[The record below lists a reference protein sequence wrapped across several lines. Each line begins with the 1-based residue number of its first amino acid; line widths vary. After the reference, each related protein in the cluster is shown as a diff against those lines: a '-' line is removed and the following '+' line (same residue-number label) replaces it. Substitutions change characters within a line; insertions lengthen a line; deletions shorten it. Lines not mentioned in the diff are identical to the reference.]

1 MGCCVSVPN
10 QSIAVIEQCGKYQR
24 LANPGLSGLNPL
36 CCESVAGYVNLRVK
50 QLTFTI
56 ETKTKDNVFVH
67 ITVSVQYQVIRS
79 SIFDSFYTLSNA
91 ESQIQSYIYDVV
103 RGSVPKI
110 DLDDVFQQKNEIA
123 SSVKEELK
131 KSMEDYGFEILE
143 SLITD
148 VEPDPKV
155 KHAMNEINAAQR
167 ERQAAVERGET
178 EKILV
183 VKQAE
188 ADSESKYLSGCGIA
202 RQRKAI
208 VEGLRDSVLEFAE
221 DVDGA
226 SPKDVMDLVLVT
238 QYFDTLKDLGIS
250 ANNNT
255 VFIPGASSNIN
266 NDDIS
271 NKFALGMMQ
280 GKAANC

>member
-1 MGCCVSVPN
+1 MHNYLYTKKKKREREREKKLICFFFFYYHSFC
-10 QSIAVIEQCGKYQR
+10 IE
-24 LANPGLSGLNPL
+24 
-36 CCESVAGYVNLRVK
+36 
-50 QLTFTI
+50 
-56 ETKTKDNVFVH
+56 
-67 ITVSVQYQVIRS
+67 
-79 SIFDSFYTLSNA
+79 IF
-91 ESQIQSYIYDVV
+91 
-103 RGSVPKI
+103 
-110 DLDDVFQQKNEIA
+110 
-123 SSVKEELK
+123 
-131 KSMEDYGFEILE
+131 LE
-143 SLITD
+143 
-148 VEPDPKV
+148 V